1 MPWGAPDRLPGA
13 GMILYPTPG
22 STTVLVGAV
31 FLASQFPEWALPPR
45 VASGSGPPLPQPLQP
60 APQAY
65 AYNPGA
71 YGAYAQQQQQQQ
83 QEQQNPYGPPS
94 TQRYNTA
101 QQQQYMLAP
110 SSAST
115 TNSDGSWPADVPYGA

>member
-22 STTVLVGAV
+22 STTVLAGAV

-45 VASGSGPPLPQPLQP
+45 IVSGSIAPPPQPPHP

-71 YGAYAQQQQQQQ
+71 YGAYTQ

-94 TQRYNTA
+94 TQHYNTA
-101 QQQQYMLAP
+101 QQQQYEQYILAP

-115 TNSDGSWPADVPYGA
+115 TNSDRSWPADVPYGGQT